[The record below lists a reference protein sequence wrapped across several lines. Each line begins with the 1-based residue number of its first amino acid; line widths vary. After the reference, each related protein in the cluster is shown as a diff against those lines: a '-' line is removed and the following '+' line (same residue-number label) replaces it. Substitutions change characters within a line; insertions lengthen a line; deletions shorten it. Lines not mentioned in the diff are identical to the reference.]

1 MATNRPPGCTAREAT
16 LFFVPFYHFTGQEYS
31 YNVREVAIDGGGVVG
46 PRSFLMVE
54 VRSFDLSEFA
64 PDIESGPRI
73 AEKRFEV
80 STKHISRS
88 VPAVDAAGLNVFS
101 LGIRPD
107 VLKLSLF
114 EKAAVSKMGRIAP
127 VRVKP
132 ADADQI
138 GFGHPGGEET
148 VVRRVSGKVRSIIY
162 FPFWLVEYDTPG
174 GEARV
179 AVLDAVSEEVSNL
192 RAPLTVLDGL
202 IDKDGQEFEVA
213 GLRPLKCPNCAADL
227 PVRPR
232 DVVFFC
238 GTCDRAWQIDGAEFR
253 ETPYKALKPSRSG
266 SGPVYYPFW
275 AVRARLGFEGS
286 TVENKYDLMRLA
298 PNVALPAES
307 DKLVPLR
314 FFVPAFEA
322 SNLNAVLRLAS
333 AFTRSQPGG
342 DAPDDKPSPGTGC
355 FITAEDALDFTPFV
369 LFSLVPKGNRR
380 AREFALGA
388 DVERLGTELVLVPFF
403 RQLGDYVDGL
413 YGLSLPAVAVRSSG
427 G

>member
-1 MATNRPPGCTAREAT
+1 MPLTVATACPSCGGQLEFEHGANAAACASCGSKHLVTGRGRTLSYFIPEKMSARKAVAAALVALKQEGEPGCTAREAT

-31 YNVREVAIDGGGVVG
+31 YNVREVAIDGGGVIG

-114 EKAAVSKMGRIAP
+114 EKAAVSKRGRIAP

-232 DVVFFC
+232 DVVSMLIPAH
-238 GTCDRAWQIDGAEFR
+238 GLA
-253 ETPYKALKPSRSG
+253 
-266 SGPVYYPFW
+266 
-275 AVRARLGFEGS
+275 GFEAFS
-286 TVENKYDLMRLA
+286 TSAGMYT
-298 PNVALPAES
+298 
-307 DKLVPLR
+307 
-314 FFVPAFEA
+314 FE
-322 SNLNAVLRLAS
+322 
-333 AFTRSQPGG
+333 P
-342 DAPDDKPSPGTGC
+342 
-355 FITAEDALDFTPFV
+355 
-369 LFSLVPKGNRR
+369 SLV
-380 AREFALGA
+380 
-388 DVERLGTELVLVPFF
+388 
-403 RQLGDYVDGL
+403 
-413 YGLSLPAVAVRSSG
+413 
-427 G
+427 